1 MTSLVVRWMAG
12 LLLALCLASK
22 TVAAQ
27 EPGGFQI
34 ESITI
39 EGGRREA
46 TQGIVIE
53 ESRLTTGRV
62 WTERELRAAIY
73 RIRRLPFIV
82 RADFALRRGSARGL
96 YALAITVEETRPFFF
111 SQNADVIA
119 TSAQGIS
126 AALGYGYGGGANFH
140 NGGTAGARLFVGARN
155 VFFASANAD
164 EGLQGGYTRYGLFGR
179 GGSLTVSLLHSSF
192 CCSHE
197 VLPLALDPGAVVWSV
212 ESGDTAALSVVLPL
226 TGNQSLRGAASVSR
240 RDAASRQGLFDD
252 LFTDRPVFLAGERRE
267 SRRAELKWFH
277 DTADDPLFPTQGV
290 TVSGGIE
297 LAQQTVPVKTAGASI
312 FDRADVESEARLL
325 ALAATARESWPL
337 SPRQSVSVGGRLAV
351 GRSTID
357 HLQLADR
364 RILREPVD
372 LDSVETSVEA
382 RYSASLWGF
391 EKSRDQGDLRAEV
404 FVRAGYETTS
414 PSFGGPVTQ
423 LSAGPSL
430 VFRNGWGVFRA
441 AFTYLDLRRSRR

>member
-1 MTSLVVRWMAG
+1 MIRR
-12 LLLALCLASK
+12 LLCALCLLLPAG
-22 TVAAQ
+22 AALSQ
-27 EPGGFQI
+27 EAGGFQI

-53 ESRLTTGRV
+53 ESRLRTGRM
-62 WTERELRAAIY
+62 WTERELREAIY

-111 SQNADVIA
+111 SQDADVVA
-119 TSAQGIS
+119 TSSREIS
-126 AALGYGYGGGANFH
+126 AALGYGYDGGANFH
-140 NGGTAGARLFVGARN
+140 NGGTAGARLFAGARN
-155 VFFASANAD
+155 VFFASANID
-164 EGLQGGYTRYGLFGR
+164 EGLQAGYTRYGLFGR

-226 TGNQSLRGAASVSR
+226 TGNQSLRGVAAVSR
-240 RDAASRQGLFDD
+240 RDAASRQD
-252 LFTDRPVFLAGERRE
+252 LFASLFADQPTFLAGERRE
-267 SRRAELKWFH
+267 SRRAELKWFY

-290 TVSGGIE
+290 TVSAGIE
-297 LAQQTVPVKTAGASI
+297 LAQQIVPVKTEGASI
-312 FDRADVESEARLL
+312 FDRADLESDARLL

-337 SPRQSVSVGGRLAV
+337 SPRQSVSVGGRVAV

-357 HLQLADR
+357 HLQVADGT
-364 RILREPVD
+364 ILREPVD
-372 LDSVETSVEA
+372 LDSLETSIEA

-391 EKSRDQGDLRAEV
+391 EKSRDQGDLRAEA

-430 VFRNGWGVFRA
+430 AFRNGWGVFRL